1 MDTTPY
7 KWRALITVAMGTMMA
22 TMDASIANIA
32 LPALTEVFEKD
43 LDVVMWVSVAYILV
57 SSSLMLI
64 VGKIS
69 DLIGRKRI
77 YAGGMVI
84 FILGMGACAAAQS
97 IEHLILFRAFQA
109 VGAAMSISCGTAI
122 VTEAFP
128 ATETGK
134 GLGLLS
140 MSVSIG
146 FILGPILGGFLL
158 NWLDWRS
165 LFYVR
170 IPAGIAVVIMAAML
184 LKKDSIRFGKVKLDL
199 AGTICSS
206 VGLFCLIFGISQVK
220 EYGPTSPRV
229 LLFMS
234 AAFLILILFIWV
246 ERRATDPI
254 VDLSLFKNR
263 VFLFAAG
270 SLFLFFVAAP
280 PYVMLMPFYLME
292 GVGFTAMET
301 GLLLTVVSMVT
312 IVSSPLS
319 GALSDR
325 IGKVWLSAFGAAA
338 TAAAFFL
345 MLGFDLETETIAIMP
360 VLILL
365 GIGVGSFQPPNNS
378 TIMGAVARERLG
390 SASALIATQRQVGIS
405 LGMALAGAVFSERRM
420 SYMGRLGEEGATQ
433 AEAFRQSIPP
443 AFHDALLISVLLGA
457 GAMILA
463 LLSIKRTNRAQKSP
477 PIPQA

>member
-1 MDTTPY
+1 METTPY

-22 TMDASIANIA
+22 TMDASIITIA
-32 LPALTEVFEKD
+32 FPVLTEVFEKD
-43 LDVVMWVSVAYILV
+43 LAVVMWVAVAYILV

-77 YAGGMVI
+77 YAAGMVI
-84 FILGMGACAAAQS
+84 FTLGLGACAAARS
-97 IEHLILFRAFQA
+97 IEHLILFRALQA

-146 FILGPILGGFLL
+146 FILGPILGGVLL

-165 LFYVR
+165 IFYVR
-170 IPAGIAVVIMAAML
+170 VPAGTAVVIMALML
-184 LKKDSIRFGKVKLDL
+184 LKKDSVRLGKARLDL
-199 AGTICSS
+199 AGTISS
-206 VGLFCLIFGISQVK
+206 SAGLFCLIFGISQVK
-220 EYGPTSPRV
+220 EYGPTAPRV
-229 LLFMS
+229 LLFMG
-234 AAFLILILFIWV
+234 AALLILILFIRI
-246 ERRATDPI
+246 ERRAADPI
-254 VDLSLFKNR
+254 IDLSLFKNR
-263 VFLFAAG
+263 VFLFAAA

-292 GVGFTAMET
+292 GIGFTAMET

-345 MLGFDLETETIAIMP
+345 MLGFDLQTETTAIIP

-405 LGMALAGAVFSERRM
+405 LGMALAGAIFSERRM
-420 SYMGRLGEEGATQ
+420 IHFSRLSQEGGAG
-433 AEAFRQSIPP
+433 ADALRQSIPP
-443 AFHDALLISVLLGA
+443 AFHDALLMSVILGA
-457 GAMILA
+457 GAMILT
-463 LLSIKRTNRAQKSP
+463 LLSIRTKNRTRTTSARKP
-477 PIPQA
+477 

>member
-1 MDTTPY
+1 
-7 KWRALITVAMGTMMA
+7 
-22 TMDASIANIA
+22 
-32 LPALTEVFEKD
+32 
-43 LDVVMWVSVAYILV
+43 
-57 SSSLMLI
+57 
-64 VGKIS
+64 
-69 DLIGRKRI
+69 
-77 YAGGMVI
+77 
-84 FILGMGACAAAQS
+84 
-97 IEHLILFRAFQA
+97 
-109 VGAAMSISCGTAI
+109 
-122 VTEAFP
+122 
-128 ATETGK
+128 
-134 GLGLLS
+134 
-140 MSVSIG
+140 
-146 FILGPILGGFLL
+146 
-158 NWLDWRS
+158 
-165 LFYVR
+165 
-170 IPAGIAVVIMAAML
+170 
-184 LKKDSIRFGKVKLDL
+184 
-199 AGTICSS
+199 
-206 VGLFCLIFGISQVK
+206 
-220 EYGPTSPRV
+220 
-229 LLFMS
+229 
-234 AAFLILILFIWV
+234 
-246 ERRATDPI
+246 
-254 VDLSLFKNR
+254 
-263 VFLFAAG
+263 
-270 SLFLFFVAAP
+270 VAAP

-433 AEAFRQSIPP
+433 AESFRQSIPP
-443 AFHDALLISVLLGA
+443 AFHDALLMSVLLGA

-477 PIPQA
+477 PMPQA